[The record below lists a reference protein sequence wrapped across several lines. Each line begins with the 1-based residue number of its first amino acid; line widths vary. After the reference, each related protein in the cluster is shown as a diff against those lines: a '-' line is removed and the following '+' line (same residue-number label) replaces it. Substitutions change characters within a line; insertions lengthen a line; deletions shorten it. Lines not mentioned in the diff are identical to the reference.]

1 MISPRKK
8 IHGAFPLALIPHISP
23 FFPWTSPIFLGEITQ
38 LFQPWFRESAM
49 DEPLGR
55 IDVARPLHRADQMLG
70 LWPFF
75 CPKKG
80 GFQGYLSEIS
90 GVDMDSMG
98 FFPWF
103 FGYQL

>member
-70 LWPFF
+70 LWFF
-75 CPKKG
+75 FARRK
-80 GFQGYLSEIS
+80 
-90 GVDMDSMG
+90 VD
-98 FFPWF
+98 FRAI
-103 FGYQL
+103 